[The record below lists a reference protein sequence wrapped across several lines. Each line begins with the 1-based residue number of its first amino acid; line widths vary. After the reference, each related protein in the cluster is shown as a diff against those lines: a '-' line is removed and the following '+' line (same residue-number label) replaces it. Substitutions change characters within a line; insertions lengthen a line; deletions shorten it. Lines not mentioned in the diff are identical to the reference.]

1 MKIQDLLRT
10 VANAMD
16 QETQPQMPNQA
27 KMAVVDVDHSDGTDS
42 TTMFSPMQQELEM
55 MKMAAGLSNEFDA
68 EVGEEHCDA
77 CGRPVDQCACSDHEH
92 IEPDVEMDDLRHMAG
107 IRIA

>member
-10 VANAMD
+10 VADAMD
-16 QETQPQMPNQA
+16 QETQSQMPNQA

-42 TTMFSPMQQELEM
+42 ATMFSPMQQELEM
-55 MKMAAGLSNEFDA
+55 MKRAAGLPNAFDA
-68 EVGEEHCDA
+68 EVGD
-77 CGRPVDQCACSDHEH
+77 CGCEGECGCDHEH
-92 IEPDVEMDDLRHMAG
+92 VEPDAEMDDLRHMAG